1 MLSCKETSLL
11 VSQSLDRRLS
21 WRERI
26 ALRMHLLVCDACRSF
41 ADQAAFLR
49 TAARRFGRGANASEQ
64 PRLSSSARKRIARE
78 LRGKQP

>member
-1 MLSCKETSLL
+1 MLSCEETSLL

-41 ADQAAFLR
+41 ANQVAFLR
-49 TAARRFGRGANASEQ
+49 TAARRFGRGTNAPERL
-64 PRLSSSARKRIARE
+64 RLSPGARERIARK
-78 LRGKQP
+78 LRDDRP